1 MPINQQPKVDVDE
14 IVKQFSN
21 YITKGLDYRKR
32 AAEIYYRAVTTNKI
46 DPQLFKSLPI
56 MAHWKKGQ
64 WSTLLL
70 VGSGALAPECLDCTT
85 MKLPRIMLA
94 HSLSVDTQR
103 EILKKGLKYY
113 DVQLGKT
120 VVCPGVKVTSV
131 LIHQVYKEDGTFR
144 TNDEQRAIW
153 LARRM
158 STSVKLRDN
167 KDGLYVNKVFVPKGE
182 IASIIEKGR
191 WWTAAQL
198 RNMAA
203 KL

>member
-1 MPINQQPKVDVDE
+1 MPKTTEVNTEE
-14 IVKQFSN
+14 IVKQFAN
-21 YITKGLDYRKR
+21 YITRGLEYRKR
-32 AAEIYYRAVTTNKI
+32 AAEIYYRAVTTNTI
-46 DPQLFKSLPI
+46 DPQLFKSLEI

-64 WSTLLL
+64 WTILLY

-85 MKLPRIMLA
+85 MKLPRVMMS
-94 HSLSVDTQR
+94 HNLSVDTQR
-103 EILKKGLKYY
+103 EILKNGLKYY

-131 LIHQVYKEDGTFR
+131 LVHQVYKEDGTVR
-144 TNDEQRAIW
+144 TTDEQRTIW
-153 LARRM
+153 LSRRM
-158 STSVKLRDN
+158 NSNVKLRDN

-198 RNMAA
+198 RRMAD
-203 KL
+203 KI